1 MKTSANVSMSLHFMP
16 KKVSKIRSKRVTKNN
31 VNILTREI
39 KSKNV
44 GGNNVDFS
52 TSKKVRGSN
61 MDF

>member
-1 MKTSANVSMSLHFMP
+1 MP
-16 KKVSKIRSKRVTKNN
+16 KKVSKIKSKRVTKNN
-31 VNILTREI
+31 VDILTREI

-44 GGNNVDFS
+44 GGNDVDFS